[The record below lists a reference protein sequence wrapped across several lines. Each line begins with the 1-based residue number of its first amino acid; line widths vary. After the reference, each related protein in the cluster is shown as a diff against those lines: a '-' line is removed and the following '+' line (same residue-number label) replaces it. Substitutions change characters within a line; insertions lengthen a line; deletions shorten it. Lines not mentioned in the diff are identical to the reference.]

1 MNIEELKRELKVYLS
16 SDERRYRHSIGVMEM
31 SEKLAIHYGCDAERC
46 KKAALMH
53 DLAKTMPNK
62 KKLEYVEDNKLKVT
76 KTEIMVPGILHGKI
90 AADICKKKY
99 GFDKEMC
106 DAIENHTTGRANM
119 SLMEKIIYV
128 ADAVEI
134 NRDYSDVKYYR
145 DLAFEDLDRAV
156 LEIVDF
162 VIEDNIK
169 KGNIILEKSIESR
182 NFILINRKK

>member
-1 MNIEELKRELKVYLS
+1 
-16 SDERRYRHSIGVMEM
+16 
-31 SEKLAIHYGCDAERC
+31 
-46 KKAALMH
+46 
-53 DLAKTMPNK
+53 
-62 KKLEYVEDNKLKVT
+62 
-76 KTEIMVPGILHGKI
+76 
-90 AADICKKKY
+90 
-99 GFDKEMC
+99 MC

-134 NRDYSDVKYYR
+134 NRDYSDVEYYR

>member
-1 MNIEELKRELKVYLS
+1 MEIEELKKELKLYLS
-16 SDERRYRHSIGVMEM
+16 NDDRRYIHSIGVMEM
-31 SEKLAIHYGCDAERC
+31 SEKLAACYGCDVERC

-62 KKLEYVEDNKLKVT
+62 KKLEYVEDNKLPVSD
-76 KTEIMVPGILHGKI
+76 TEILVPGILHGKI

-162 VIEDNIK
+162 VIKDNIE